1 MMKSLRILPVTVIAM
16 LLVFG
21 LKVGAVWT
29 DAKSVLSSLSV
40 SEVQAQEKTD
50 EKKADKKADEKAADA
65 DAGKEAVQEEAASDE
80 EPPKSISVTE
90 LSDSEIEVLQRLVER
105 RDALDKRD
113 KELDIRDNLL
123 RATEARIDEKI
134 SKLKEIESTIQDL
147 LKAYDEQ
154 ELKKLKSLVAIY
166 EKMKPKDAARIFNSL
181 DMAVLLDVTGLM
193 KESKLAAI
201 LGKMEGERAK
211 KLTVELATRKQLP
224 KVGGKNS

>member
-1 MMKSLRILPVTVIAM
+1 M

-21 LKVGAVWT
+21 LKVGTVWT
-29 DAKSVLSSLSV
+29 DAKSVLSSLSI
-40 SEVQAQEKTD
+40 SEAQAQEKAD
-50 EKKADKKADEKAADA
+50 DKKAEEKADKKTDEAAADKE
-65 DAGKEAVQEEAASDE
+65 DANKEQAASDE
-80 EPPKSISVTE
+80 EETKTVSVTD

-113 KELDIRDNLL
+113 KELDLRDNLL
-123 RATEARIDEKI
+123 RATESRIDEKI
-134 SKLKEIESTIQDL
+134 SKLKEIEATIQDL

-181 DMAVLLDVTGLM
+181 DMDVLLDVTGLM

-224 KVGGKNS
+224 KVGEKSS